1 MAVTKET
8 LDEIALSRA
17 EYDLIIE
24 RLDRE
29 PNPVELGM
37 FGALWS
43 EHCGYK
49 HSRPLLQLFSQ
60 KSDRVLSQTG
70 AENAGAVDIGDGL
83 AVVFKV
89 ESHNHPSAVEPL
101 QGAATGVGGIVRDI
115 LAMGARPI
123 ALLNSLRFGPLD
135 DPQNRYLFDGVV
147 GGISWYGNCI
157 GVPDV
162 AGEICFDESYSQ
174 NPLVN
179 AMCVGLVRTDN
190 IATSSATEVGN
201 VMLLVGAG
209 TGRDGIHG
217 ASGLASRTFEEEVEL
232 RPTVQVGNPF
242 LEKVLIE
249 ACLEALATGLVN
261 AIQDLG
267 AAGLTSAAVESA
279 ASGGR
284 GIRLDISQVH
294 QREQGMSPYEVMLSE
309 SQERMLLVVAPENVP
324 AIRAVFEKWDVVCR
338 EIGLIIAEKTAQVA
352 VGPELVADLP
362 IGPLSEAPQYRLE
375 GKPSEA
381 DIKRLQLDLDSVP
394 LPEAGPQATLLWLL
408 ASPNIAN
415 KEGVYRQ
422 YDHQVQ
428 TNTVVGPGSDAA
440 VLRVKGTKK
449 AIALTIDGNGRL
461 CRLDPYQGGMIV
473 VAEVCRNLSC
483 SGALPLAVT
492 DCLNFGNPE
501 RPDVYHQLE
510 QCILGIAEACRV
522 LEVPVVS
529 GNVSLYNESRGQA
542 IFPTPVVGGLGLLE
556 DAAKAT
562 RSAFAADGLVVG
574 LLGAD
579 TLGTEV
585 NDLAGS
591 EYLQR
596 VHRRVEGSPKIDIDL
611 EKRVQRVCREAI
623 DRGLITS
630 AHDCSEG
637 GLAVALAECSIQGG
651 IGFTGEFSVADRW
664 DVTLFGER
672 QSRIVVGLPEDRWD
686 VLAGLAAD
694 SGVPFLK
701 LGYTGGGSFRLNGQI
716 DLTVSEIADVWN
728 NGLEAA
734 SG

>member
-1 MAVTKET
+1 
-8 LDEIALSRA
+8 
-17 EYDLIIE
+17 
-24 RLDRE
+24 
-29 PNPVELGM
+29 
-37 FGALWS
+37 
-43 EHCGYK
+43 
-49 HSRPLLQLFSQ
+49 
-60 KSDRVLSQTG
+60 
-70 AENAGAVDIGDGL
+70 
-83 AVVFKV
+83 
-89 ESHNHPSAVEPL
+89 
-101 QGAATGVGGIVRDI
+101 
-115 LAMGARPI
+115 
-123 ALLNSLRFGPLD
+123 
-135 DPQNRYLFDGVV
+135 
-147 GGISWYGNCI
+147 
-157 GVPDV
+157 
-162 AGEICFDESYSQ
+162 
-174 NPLVN
+174 
-179 AMCVGLVRTDN
+179 MCVGLIRSDN
-190 IATSSATEVGN
+190 IATSAAREVDN

-249 ACLEALATGLVN
+249 ACLEALDTGLVN

-267 AAGLTSAAVESA
+267 AAGLTSAAIESA

-294 QREQGMSPYEVMLSE
+294 QREEGMSPYEVMLSE

-324 AIRAVFEKWDVVCR
+324 AIKSVFDKWDVTCR
-338 EIGLIIAEKTAQVA
+338 EIGLIIAEQIAQVA
-352 VGPELVADLP
+352 VGSELVADLP

-375 GKPSEA
+375 GKPSEE
-381 DIKRLQLDLDSVP
+381 DIRRRQLDLDSVP
-394 LPEAGPQATLLWLL
+394 LPQDGPQEILLRLL

-440 VLRVKGTKK
+440 VLRIKGTKK
-449 AIALTIDGNGRL
+449 AIAVTIDGNGRL
-461 CRLDPYQGGMIV
+461 CQLDPYQGGLIV
-473 VAEVCRNLSC
+473 VAEACRNLSC

-492 DCLNFGNPE
+492 DCLNFGSPE
-501 RPDVYHQLE
+501 RPDVYYQLE
-510 QCILGIAEACRV
+510 QCIQGIAEACRV

-556 DAAKAT
+556 DATKAT
-562 RSAFAADGLVVG
+562 RSAFAGEGLIVG

-579 TLGTEV
+579 TKSV
-585 NDLAGS
+585 DPHDLAGS

-596 VHRRVEGSPKIDIDL
+596 IHGRVEGSPKIDIDL
-611 EKRVQRVCREAI
+611 EKRVQALCRDAI
-623 DRGLITS
+623 EQGLTTS

-651 IGFTGEFSVADRW
+651 IGFTGDFPVDDRW

-672 QSRIVVGLPEDRWD
+672 QSRIVVGLPEGQWD
-686 VLAGLAAD
+686 ALVRLASD
-694 SGVPFLK
+694 SDVPVVK
-701 LGYTGGGSFRLNGQI
+701 LGYTGGDRFQLKGQV
-716 DLTVSEIADVWN
+716 DLSVSQISEVWN
-728 NGLEAA
+728 KGLEAA
-734 SG
+734 GG